1 LVTGNAGAN
10 IQVGSVRVTPTATSV
25 SPAAMAIFSF
35 KRSGIT
41 VSEASVT
48 AEQSGSAFRVYL
60 ESNGAAAQ
68 IGSIRTGLAIVNTSA
83 VPAELTLAIRSLD
96 GGAIVHQA
104 NLSLQP
110 GAQIAR
116 FIHELVSN
124 FPNDFQGTLELTST
138 APVVVS
144 GLRGRYNERGD
155 FLMTTTPPRNE
166 AAPPT
171 NSELVFPHVVNGGGY
186 TTQLILLGPT
196 AAGRLWFLTK
206 EGVLTS
212 IQP

>member
-1 LVTGNAGAN
+1 
-10 IQVGSVRVTPTATSV
+10 
-25 SPAAMAIFSF
+25 
-35 KRSGIT
+35 
-41 VSEASVT
+41 
-48 AEQSGSAFRVYL
+48 
-60 ESNGAAAQ
+60 
-68 IGSIRTGLAIVNTSA
+68 
-83 VPAELTLAIRSLD
+83 
-96 GGAIVHQA
+96 
-104 NLSLQP
+104 LQP